1 MSETCDN
8 CKTALEPVRPG
19 WIAKVTERETDGL
32 HVTFYGAFGS
42 FENLS
47 GMFSW
52 IEPDDVGT
60 RWIPEGLFCPKGHIG
75 LSREGGLRDERL

>member
-8 CKTALEPVRPG
+8 CKTALESVRPG
-19 WIAKVTERETDGL
+19 WIAKMLDRGDGL
-32 HVTFYGAFGS
+32 YIAFYGAFRS

-52 IEPDDVGT
+52 VEPEHVVT
-60 RWIPEGLFCPKGHIG
+60 NLIPEGLFCPKGHIG
-75 LSREGGLRDERL
+75 LSHEGRITR